1 MAHINKR
8 ALMGETKFLEAY
20 SRYSPELGR
29 HEKWEESVERVMD
42 MHKAYYKDKINNELL
57 TLMDEVQDAYSKKL
71 FLGAQRAL
79 QFGGPQL
86 LQKHAK
92 MYNCS
97 ATYCDR
103 PKMFAESMYLLLC
116 GCGVGFSVQKHHV
129 AKLPTIHKRTSGTKE
144 FTIPDSIEGWSQ
156 AIDILIASFMEHP
169 EYPEYFG
176 NKIYF
181 DLSEIRPKGSLIS
194 GGFKAPGPEPLRLCL
209 WKIEN
214 LLRDELENTK
224 TVRPIVAYDILMY
237 IADAVISGGVR
248 RSATI
253 ALFSKDDEEM
263 VKAKTGNWYETNP
276 QRGRSNNSAVL
287 LRDEVTKEE
296 FADIIESVKEFGEP
310 GFIFT
315 ADTEHLYN
323 PCVEIGMKGYTEDGR
338 SGFQMCNLTEI
349 NGSLTTSEEIFYQ
362 QCKVAA
368 IMGTL
373 QAGYTDFKFLAP
385 ESKEI
390 VEKEALIGVG
400 ITGIMNNPEI
410 LTNEKILTQ
419 GAEVVKEWNKITAKL
434 IGINQAARTTCVKP
448 SGNSSVLLGCSSGI
462 HGEHAKKYIRH
473 VQLSKDSEI
482 AQKLF
487 EANPGMCED
496 SVWNAERDYVV
507 AFPVAVPEGSLIKEN
522 LLGVKQLEYVKLVQ
536 NSWVKNGTNSELCV
550 DKNLTH
556 NVSNTITV
564 DNWDEV
570 THYIYDNRYS
580 LCGVSLLSSFGDR
593 AYPQAPF
600 TEVLTHQQIIDR
612 YGEQALFTSALIEVG
627 LEAFNGD
634 LWKGCNTVA
643 GFGEILTDSHE
654 HLLKR
659 DFVRRVTKFSKN
671 FKSLEECINCL
682 KDVYILHKWWKIE
695 KNFKEVSFG
704 NLGEREAINVDT
716 LGAQA
721 CSGGACEVSF

>member
-1 MAHINKR
+1 MSQRNMR
-8 ALMGETKFLEAY
+8 ALMGETKFLESY
-20 SRYSPELGR
+20 SRYSQELGR
-29 HEKWEESVERVMD
+29 HETWEEAVDRVMQ
-42 MHKAYYKDKINNELL
+42 MHKTYYKDKMTAELQAL
-57 TLMDEVQDAYSKKL
+57 IDEVQEAYSKKL

-79 QFGGPQL
+79 QFGGEQL
-86 LQKHAK
+86 LKKHAK

-129 AKLPTIHKRTSGTKE
+129 AKLPKIYKRLKGTKE
-144 FTIPDSIEGWSQ
+144 FTVPDSIEGWAQ
-156 AIDILIASFMEHP
+156 AMDILIASFMEHP
-169 EYPEYFG
+169 DYPEYFG
-176 NKIYF
+176 NKVYF
-181 DLSEIRPKGSLIS
+181 DLSQIRPKGSLIS

-214 LLRDELENTK
+214 LLRDELDT
-224 TVRPIVAYDILMY
+224 TDTIRPIVAYDILMHA
-237 IADAVISGGVR
+237 ADAVISGGVR

-263 VKAKTGNWYETNP
+263 IKAKTGNWYETNA

-296 FADIIESVKEFGEP
+296 FDTIIESVKEFGEP

-315 ADTEHLYN
+315 SDKEHIYN
-323 PCVEIGMKGYTEDGR
+323 PCVEIGMKAYTEDGK

-362 QCKVAA
+362 QCKVAS

-373 QAGYTDFKFLAP
+373 QAGYTNFKFLSEA
-385 ESKEI
+385 SREI
-390 VEKEALIGVG
+390 IEKEALIGVG
-400 ITGIMNNPEI
+400 ITGIMNNPQI
-410 LTNEKILTQ
+410 LTNEDVLKR
-419 GAEVVKEWNKITAKL
+419 GAEIVKEWNKKTASI

-462 HGEHAKKYIRH
+462 HGEHAHKYIRH
-473 VQLSKDSEI
+473 VQLSKDNDI
-482 AQKLF
+482 AQKIF
-487 EANPGMCED
+487 ETNPSMCSD
-496 SVWNAERDYVV
+496 SVWNPERDFAI
-507 AFPVAVPEGSLIKEN
+507 AFPVIVSEGSLVKEN
-522 LLGVKQLEYVKLVQ
+522 LLGIKQLEYVKLLQ
-536 NSWVKNGTNSELCV
+536 NSWVKNGANPEICV
-550 DKNLTH
+550 DKTISH

-564 DNWDEV
+564 DNWEEV
-570 THYIYDNRYS
+570 ANYIYDNRYS

-600 TEVLTHQQIIDR
+600 TEVLSHQQIVDK

-643 GFGEILTDSHE
+643 GFGEVLTDSHE

-659 DFVRRVTKFSKN
+659 DFVRRVTKFAKN
-671 FKSLEECINCL
+671 FKSLDECINCL

-695 KNFKEVSFG
+695 KNFKEVSFDT
-704 NLGEREAINVDT
+704 LSEKEAIDVDT
-716 LGAQA
+716 LAAQA
-721 CSGGACEVSF
+721 CSGGVCELSF